1 VKTNTLLAC
10 GAIGGP
16 LFVVA
21 FLAEGATRA
30 NYNPLRH
37 PVSSLALGDFGWLQ
51 IANFIVSGLLM
62 VAFAIGLR
70 RTLRPL
76 GGSIWGPLLVG
87 IWGIG
92 LLGAGIFITDPV
104 SGYPPGTPAQVQPTT
119 DGSLHDLFSLLGFAG
134 LVAACFVFSGYF
146 ARRGKIG
153 WAAYSAVSGIVFV
166 VAFVLASAGFSQV
179 ESLVNIAGLIQ
190 RIQIT
195 TAWVWLTL
203 LAIHLL
209 RAPSE
214 VPNLI

>member
-10 GAIGGP
+10 GAISGP

-21 FLAEGATRA
+21 FLTEGAIRA

-51 IANFIVSGLLM
+51 VANLIVSGLLA

-92 LLGAGIFITDPV
+92 LLGADVFITDPV
-104 SGYPPGTPAQVQPTT
+104 
-119 DGSLHDLFSLLGFAG
+119 
-134 LVAACFVFSGYF
+134 
-146 ARRGKIG
+146 
-153 WAAYSAVSGIVFV
+153 
-166 VAFVLASAGFSQV
+166 
-179 ESLVNIAGLIQ
+179 
-190 RIQIT
+190 
-195 TAWVWLTL
+195 
-203 LAIHLL
+203 
-209 RAPSE
+209 
-214 VPNLI
+214 